1 MPDSFAPVT
10 TWEPV
15 ANVAHQAAD
24 LITVVTAFFVLVA
37 TWESVVSV
45 AR

>member
-10 TWEPV
+10 TWESV
-15 ANVAHQAAD
+15 VSVAHQAAD

-37 TWESVVSV
+37 TWESVLSV